1 MTKSRTISQ
10 IWSFGNKSACFKP
23 QTRRR
28 AWINRDDSQLA
39 RHSTA
44 RVIAAIAAHEI
55 PLQQW
60 PKLLPFLHSQMTSAV
75 ATQREIGIF
84 ILYTVLEEVMDTLE
98 SHITEFFQLF
108 DRLLRDPES
117 LEVRIT
123 TCK

>member
-1 MTKSRTISQ
+1 MK
-10 IWSFGNKSACFKP
+10 N
-23 QTRRR
+23 
-28 AWINRDDSQLA
+28 SQLV

-44 RVIAAIAAHEI
+44 RVIAAIASHEI

-60 PKLLPFLHSQMTSAV
+60 PELLPFLHSEMTSSV
-75 ATQREIGIF
+75 AARREIGIF

-108 DRLLRDPES
+108 DRLLKDPES
-117 LEVRIT
+117 MEVRIT

>member
-1 MTKSRTISQ
+1 MES
-10 IWSFGNKSACFKP
+10 
-23 QTRRR
+23 
-28 AWINRDDSQLA
+28 SQLS

-44 RVIAAIAAHEI
+44 RVIAAIASHEI

-60 PKLLPFLHSQMTSAV
+60 PKLLPFLHSEMTSPVTAR
-75 ATQREIGIF
+75 REIGIF
-84 ILYTVLEEVMDTLE
+84 ILYTILEEVMDTLE

-108 DRLLRDPES
+108 GRLLKDPES